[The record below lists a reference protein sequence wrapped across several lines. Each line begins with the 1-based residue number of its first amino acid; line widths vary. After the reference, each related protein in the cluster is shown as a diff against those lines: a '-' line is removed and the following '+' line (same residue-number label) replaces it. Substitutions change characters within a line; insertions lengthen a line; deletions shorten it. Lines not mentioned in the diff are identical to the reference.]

1 MKKILAA
8 VLAAGLMTTVA
19 LPAQAKK
26 TIRLTS
32 QLPATSVLGK
42 NVAMFKKEVEEA
54 TKGEIEIQIFD
65 SGQLYDDKDVPKAVG
80 SGQIEMGIAS
90 LARYVGDVPAVDVF
104 YVPFLFESDE
114 KLAKAVAPGS
124 VVRKPIDDAILAKT
138 GGRVLWWQAYGA
150 AILLTKGD
158 PIKSPEELKGKK
170 VRVFGKLLGTWV
182 TANGGSPVNVAGNE

>member
-65 SGQLYDDKDVPKAVG
+65 SGQLYDDGVFDPRDTRTILGMSLSACH
-80 SGQIEMGIAS
+80 SNEIAG
-90 LARYVGDVPAVDVF
+90 RRGFGVF
-104 YVPFLFESDE
+104 
-114 KLAKAVAPGS
+114 
-124 VVRKPIDDAILAKT
+124 RM
-138 GGRVLWWQAYGA
+138 
-150 AILLTKGD
+150 
-158 PIKSPEELKGKK
+158 
-170 VRVFGKLLGTWV
+170 
-182 TANGGSPVNVAGNE
+182 